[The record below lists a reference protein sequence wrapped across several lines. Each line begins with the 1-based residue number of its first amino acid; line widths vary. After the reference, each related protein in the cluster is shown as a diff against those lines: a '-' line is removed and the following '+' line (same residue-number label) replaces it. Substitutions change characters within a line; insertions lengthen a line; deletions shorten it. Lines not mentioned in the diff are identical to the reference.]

1 MQLAF
6 HGATTIKAS
15 LEVDISNSQEAGYS
29 ALEIWTDK
37 LDVYLQNQSVAELK
51 ALFEKHNIAPK
62 TLNSIESIAF
72 RGAEFSTLLE
82 RCEELCQI
90 AKVIGSPAIAVIP
103 SFKPELQTSWAAIVA
118 EHVKVLRELS
128 SVAQPHGIQ
137 LAFEFIG
144 SSWYSVRTPRGAQ
157 EIIERAACDNI
168 GMVFDIAH
176 FAIGGGRLE
185 EIDALEP
192 SMIYGFHVDDVEDT
206 AREAYVDSMRMLPGH
221 GIAPVQEIC
230 SRLHKIGYNGNCAI
244 ELFRPDY
251 WEQDPLIVAKKAREA
266 ALEALTPYFEVD

>member
-6 HGATTIKAS
+6 HGATTIKAN
-15 LEVDISNSQEAGYS
+15 LESDIRNSQQAGYS
-29 ALEIWTDK
+29 ALEIWTEK
-37 LDVYLQNQSVAELK
+37 LDVYLERHSVIDLK
-51 ALFEKHNIAPK
+51 TLFEQHQIAPK
-62 TLNSIESIAF
+62 TLNSIEAIAF
-72 RGAEFSTLLE
+72 RGAEFSGLLE

-90 AKVIGSPAIAVIP
+90 AKTIGSPAIAVIP
-103 SFKPELQTSWAAIVA
+103 SAKPELRTSWQAIVT

-128 SVAQPHGIQ
+128 SVAKPHGIQ
-137 LAFEFIG
+137 LAFEFLG
-144 SSWYSVRTPRGAQ
+144 SPWYSVRTPRGAQ
-157 EIIERAACDNI
+157 EIIERAACDNV

-192 SMIYGFHVDDVEDT
+192 SMIYGFHVDDVEDS
-206 AREAYVDSMRMLPGH
+206 AREAYLDSMRVLPGH

-230 SRLHKIGYNGNCAI
+230 ARLKKIGYDGACAI

-251 WEQDPLIVAKKAREA
+251 WEQDPLSVAKFSRAA
-266 ALEALTPYFEVD
+266 ALKVLEPYFDVF

>member
-6 HGATTIKAS
+6 HGACTIKAK
-15 LEVDISNSQEAGYS
+15 LETDIRNAQKAGYS
-29 ALEIWTDK
+29 ALEIWTEK
-37 LDVYLQNQSVAELK
+37 LDVYLEQHTVEDLK
-51 ALFEKHNIAPK
+51 ALFLQHKIEPK
-62 TLNSIESIAF
+62 TLNSIEAIAF
-72 RGAEFSTLLE
+72 RGAEFSQLVK

-90 AKVIGSPAIAVIP
+90 ATILGSPAIAVIP
-103 SFKPELQTSWAAIVA
+103 SAKPELQTSWKDIVN

-128 SVAQPHGIQ
+128 SVAKPHGIK
-137 LAFEFIG
+137 LAFEFLG
-144 SSWYSVRTPRGAQ
+144 SPWYSVRTPRGTQ
-157 EIIERAACDNI
+157 EIIERAACDNV

-185 EIDALEP
+185 EIDALDP

-206 AREAYVDSMRMLPGH
+206 AREAYLDSMRVLPGQ

-230 SRLHKIGYNGNCAI
+230 ARLKKIGYDGACAI

-251 WEQDPLIVAKKAREA
+251 WERDPLEVAKMARVA
-266 ALEALTPYFEVD
+266 ALQALEPYFDVH